1 MKETNSVVIGT
12 IELIKKF
19 IAASKDGDVL
29 TIEEILLD
37 DGNYEIEDVKL
48 EIVDASKEE
57 FLKWYNTKIE
67 TKNINEV
74 IYDQCIG
81 CSFGNHVVIFNNG
94 TFPRIPQ
101 EFTDASKAGLMFDTQ
116 DGKISRIQFC
126 FTFLKTENRYVHDCV
141 GREYVKYIKLGYSE
155 EQAIAMYNADPKAEY
170 GYITRKLRD

>member
-1 MKETNSVVIGT
+1 MIETNTAVVGT

-19 IAASKDGDVL
+19 IAASKEGDVL
-29 TIEEILLD
+29 TIEELLLD
-37 DGNYEIEDVKL
+37 DGNYEIEDDKL
-48 EIVDASKEE
+48 EIIETSKPE
-57 FLKWYNTKIE
+57 FLKWFNSKIE
-67 TKNINEV
+67 TEKITDV

-101 EFTDASKAGLMFDTQ
+101 EFTDATKAGLMFDTQ

-126 FTFLKTENRYVHDCV
+126 FTFLKTENIYVHDCV

-170 GYITRKLRD
+170 GYITRKIRD